1 MEWIDS
7 ENIKK
12 ENVSSILKN
21 VQGILIPG
29 GFGDR
34 GIEGMIN
41 AAEYARTNNIPLL
54 GICLGMQ
61 IVVIEYAR
69 NVCGFV
75 DANSREFDSE
85 SKHFVIDLME
95 EQLKIVQKGASMRL
109 GAYPCKIMEGTKL
122 KEAYRED
129 NISERHRH
137 RYEFNNIFRKEMQEN
152 GLVICGTSPDES
164 LVEAVEVPENDFYV
178 GVQFHPEFKSRPN
191 KPHALFVEDR

>member
-1 MEWIDS
+1 
-7 ENIKK
+7 
-12 ENVSSILKN
+12 
-21 VQGILIPG
+21 
-29 GFGDR
+29 
-34 GIEGMIN
+34 
-41 AAEYARTNNIPLL
+41 
-54 GICLGMQ
+54 MQ

-69 NVCGFV
+69 NVCGFS

-191 KPHALFVEDR
+191 KPHALFVEFVKNSMK